1 MFEFLKKM
9 FQKIFRKEQKLL
21 NEKNSELS
29 SELKEPKEDKKTV
42 EKTGLEYLKGLIEAN
57 PNYNELL
64 QIKKEV
70 AEIDQEILDF
80 HKKLTTEI
88 EKCNKK
94 LT

>member
-80 HKKLTTEI
+80 HKMHM
-88 EKCNKK
+88 N
-94 LT
+94 